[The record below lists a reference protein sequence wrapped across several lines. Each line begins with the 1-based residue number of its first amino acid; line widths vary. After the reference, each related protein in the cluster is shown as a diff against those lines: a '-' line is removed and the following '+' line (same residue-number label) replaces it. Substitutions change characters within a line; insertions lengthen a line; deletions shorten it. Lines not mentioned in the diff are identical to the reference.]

1 MVFKIIFGVV
11 KGMDYKLGNIF
22 ILGLNYYIWN
32 VVLLNGV
39 WELVDMWFVKWL
51 VLVGV
56 IGGFSM

>member
-1 MVFKIIFGVV
+1 
-11 KGMDYKLGNIF
+11 MDYKLGNIF

-39 WELVDMWFVKWL
+39 WELVDMWFVKWF